1 MPRHTPRRPQ
11 AIVAEDLDNFDE
23 EDLREDAPPLGTW
36 SGDTFRKLCQYPVIV
51 EAWDK
56 RLHGR
61 VRRAY
66 HGAFSEQERNLI
78 TRWQA
83 KFADWHLRSGAPE
96 RVVMRHKT
104 LRLLR
109 RAVDFFATV

>member
-1 MPRHTPRRPQ
+1 MPRRP
-11 AIVAEDLDNFDE
+11 ARAPEIAAEDVDNFDE
-23 EDLREDAPPLGTW
+23 SDLREDAPPLGVWT
-36 SGDTFRKLCQYPVIV
+36 GDVFRKLCQYPVIV

-56 RLHGR
+56 RLSGR

-66 HGAFSEQERNLI
+66 NDAFTDEERNTI
-78 TRWQA
+78 TRWQS
-83 KFADWHLRSGAPE
+83 KFAEWHLRSGARE

-109 RAVDFFATV
+109 RAVDFFATI